1 MTGHRLSSSVPV
13 LLTATV
19 LFTGALL
26 GAIFPASAHIIGVSS
41 SIVANF
47 YVIGGL
53 MLLVILAS
61 AAQGF
66 LWIRLIWGPRVAS
79 DLGKPVDDEEDDLK
93 EVRAMRVTGTKKA
106 AVLLITLAV
115 NTAVF
120 DYLGHGVLI
129 SDIRAIRVM
138 TLLRS
143 SDGQDR
149 ADAVND
155 AIILVGDERV
165 AASLKRV
172 IDTPG
177 EAREW
182 AVYAAG
188 VRGDQPLADSVVH
201 LLRTGNERER
211 AAAAV
216 ALARM
221 KDHRLVQYAKET
233 WPKMGALRGDL
244 VKALGTLGRTPTMS
258 KRDLKTA
265 GEFLTSLLEDKSL
278 GKALRRVVIWAIGR
292 FNAPEGL
299 LAIER
304 LLDSGTDTAT
314 MCAGLEAV
322 GRIGSASSSPRL
334 VEAIHTFDK
343 NTQCPETTFEDFTG
357 DEVLITERINLIERL
372 LRDIAAIGDRR
383 ARPEMEKLAKN
394 QSFSPAVRSLAGE
407 IAFQM
412 KYKPLDTAGH

>member
-1 MTGHRLSSSVPV
+1 MKPRRLSSSVPV
-13 LLTATV
+13 LLAASAV
-19 LFTGALL
+19 LTGGLL
-26 GAIFPASAHIIGVSS
+26 GAIFPASAYVIHTSS

-66 LWIRLIWGPRVAS
+66 LWIRLIWGPGVAS
-79 DLGKPVDDEEDDLK
+79 DLGKPVGDEDDDLK

-106 AVLLITLAV
+106 AVLLISLAL

-120 DYLGHGVLI
+120 DYLGHGVLV
-129 SDIRAIRVM
+129 SDTRAIRVM

-143 SDGQDR
+143 ADGQDR

-155 AIILVGDERV
+155 AIILVGDKRV
-165 AASLKRV
+165 ASALKRV

-177 EAREW
+177 QGREW

-188 VRGDQPLADSVVH
+188 VRNDQPLADSVVH
-201 LLRTGNERER
+201 LLKTGNERER

-221 KDHRLVQYAKET
+221 KDHRLVQYASEA
-233 WPKMGALRGDL
+233 WSKMGALRGDL

-258 KRDLKTA
+258 ERDLKTA
-265 GEFLTSLLEDKSL
+265 GEFLASLLEDRSL
-278 GKALRRVVIWAIGR
+278 GKELRRVVIWAIGR

-304 LLDSGTDTAT
+304 LLESSADTAT

-334 VEAIHTFDK
+334 VKAIYTFDK
-343 NTQCPETTFEDFTG
+343 STQCPETTFKDFTG
-357 DEVLITERINLIERL
+357 DEVLITERMNIIEHL
-372 LRDIAAIGDRR
+372 LRDIARIGDRR
-383 ARPEMEKLAKN
+383 ARPEMEKLAKD
-394 QSFSPAVRSLAGE
+394 QSFSQSVRSLAGE

-412 KYKPLDTAGH
+412 KYKPVDTAGR